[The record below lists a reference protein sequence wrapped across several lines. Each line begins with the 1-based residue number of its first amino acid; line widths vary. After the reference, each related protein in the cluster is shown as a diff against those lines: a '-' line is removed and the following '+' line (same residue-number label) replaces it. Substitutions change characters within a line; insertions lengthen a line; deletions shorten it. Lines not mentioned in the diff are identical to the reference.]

1 MATYASESPKESK
14 SSDGTMVRPKAIPI
28 TARHTSNSHK
38 GLKIHNI
45 FRPHQ
50 EDNST
55 QSQGY
60 HSVRN
65 CFV

>member
-1 MATYASESPKESK
+1 MATYASESPKDSK

-55 QSQGY
+55 Q
-60 HSVRN
+60 
-65 CFV
+65 